1 VLATVVV
8 FAVVMMFAVMLT
20 VVMARWVV
28 GAMLGDGGAC
38 ATYGDGQGDGER
50 CGYARYELHSAS

>member
-1 VLATVVV
+1 MVLTFVVM

-28 GAMLGDGGAC
+28 GTMLGDGGSGAPD
-38 ATYGDGQGDGER
+38 GEGQGDGKR
-50 CGYARYELHSAS
+50 R